1 MTDLNSVFLIG
12 RVVRDIT
19 TNDFVVIGSTP
30 KLSLSIA
37 VNRSKKQND
46 QWVDEASFFD
56 VTVWGKQAETIK
68 NYISKGKQIA
78 VQGYLKQDRW
88 EKDGQKFSKVAIVAD
103 NIQLLSGNNS
113 AQPQQKT
120 QQTPPPVSVS
130 FDDMTF

>member
-19 TNDFVVIGSTP
+19 ANDFAVIGSTS

-103 NIQLLSGNNS
+103 NIQLLSGNNPTP
-113 AQPQQKT
+113 PQQKA
-120 QQTPPPVSVS
+120 QQTPPLVSVS